1 MSVFSKDRQELWVG
15 IGLSFCVTGIILAIF
30 WSGGFEWLEQHSYDL
45 RMQWRGTEEIKA
57 PVVLVLN
64 DESTSEQLGVAPSRI
79 SRVVYGQVIQNLS
92 RSGAEL
98 IVMDVLFTDIQ
109 SEVEDA
115 SLENAIREA
124 GNVILARYVGT
135 DGHRVSL
142 KRFAQGARGQGLIN
156 VNPDSD
162 GVLRGVPLLGGYYD
176 EGQMTPI
183 LTLGAEAARQ
193 VAGSGAESSLEF
205 VSQDEAKIGSLAVPL
220 VHNQVLVNFVGP
232 SGSIPSIPLWR
243 VAQGK
248 YPENQFHEKIVLIGS
263 NVASLHDF
271 YHIPLPNKEIQTV
284 GGAQDSMHAAQM
296 AGVEIHANVIL
307 TLLGGNGIERS
318 RKEMVLG
325 LIGLLGALCCLTV
338 ILLPRGEWG
347 VILVT
352 LILAGTVISVGV
364 GLFFYGN
371 YWLDIVPLLAVLN
384 GHFAMATAY
393 QRYLVVRQKDQLH
406 LMFSHFL
413 SPTVVDGL
421 WSQRATIFNGNRMVP
436 QQLVLTILTIQFRN
450 MGKVI
455 HALEPEGVVSW
466 WSSYRQELNGVLRQ
480 YDGVMS
486 VWEDEGLRVY
496 FGAPLPSTSP
506 EAIQHDVRQAA
517 HCAFQILEA
526 INVLN
531 GSWQEKKISPLEALA
546 ILNTGP
552 GVGGSI
558 QDAESSEYRIMGEV
572 MQMSHGLDQWA
583 WGGVHL
589 QNTNMVLAGESTV
602 NKLGTSWPAKHMGDM
617 NEWTGNGTVQIFE
630 IQEPLSPP
638 AYSKT
643 LGEGL

>member
-1 MSVFSKDRQELWVG
+1 MSVFFKDRQELWVG
-15 IGLSFCVTGIILAIF
+15 IGLSACLTGIILVIF
-30 WSGGFEWLEQHSYDL
+30 WAGGFEWLEQHSYDL
-45 RMQWRGTEEIKA
+45 RMQWRGTEEITA

-79 SRVVYGQVIQNLS
+79 SRMVYGQVIQNLS

-98 IVMDVLFTDIQ
+98 IVMDVLFTDSQ
-109 SEVEDA
+109 SELEDA
-115 SLENAIREA
+115 SLEKAIREA

-156 VNPDSD
+156 VSPDSD
-162 GVLRGVPLLGGYYD
+162 GVLRGVPLLGGHYD
-176 EGQMTPI
+176 EGQLAPI
-183 LTLGAEAARQ
+183 LTLGAEAVRQ
-193 VAGSGAESSLEF
+193 FTASGGEGSLEF
-205 VSQDEAKIGSLAVPL
+205 LSRDQAEIGSLAVPL

-232 SGSIPSIPLWR
+232 SGTVPSFPLWR

-248 YPENQFHEKIVLIGS
+248 FPKDQFHGKIVLIGS

-284 GGAQDSMHAAQM
+284 GSATEHVHAAQM

-318 RKEMVLG
+318 REEMVLG

-347 VILVT
+347 VIAAT
-352 LILAGTVISVGV
+352 IILAGTVISVGV
-364 GLFFYGN
+364 GLFFYRN

-393 QRYLVVRQKDQLH
+393 QRYLVVRQKDQLR
-406 LMFSHFL
+406 LLFSHFL

-421 WSQRATIFNGNRMVP
+421 WSQRATIFDGNRMVP
-436 QQLVLTILTIQFRN
+436 QQLVLTILTVQFRN
-450 MGKVI
+450 MGKII
-455 HALEPEGVVSW
+455 HSLETEGVLSW
-466 WSSYRQELNGVLRQ
+466 WSRYRRGLTGVLRQ
-480 YDGVMS
+480 YDGAMS
-486 VWEDEGLRVY
+486 AWADEGLRVY

-506 EAIQHDVRQAA
+506 EAIQHDARQAA
-517 HCAFQILEA
+517 HCAFQMLQA

-531 GSWQEKKISPLEALA
+531 GSWQEKEISALEALA
-546 ILNTGP
+546 ILYTGS
-552 GVGGSI
+552 GIGGSI
-558 QDAESSEYRIMGEV
+558 QDLESSEYKIMGEV
-572 MQMSHGLDQWA
+572 MQMSHRLEQWA
-583 WGGVHL
+583 WGGVSR
-589 QNTNMVLAGESTV
+589 QNNDMVLAGESTV
-602 NKLGTSWPAKHMGDM
+602 KYLGGSWPAKNIGDM
-617 NEWTGNGTVQIFE
+617 NEWTGNGTVQIF
-630 IQEPLSPP
+630 QVQKPVSPP